1 MPPRSIHQLFHHAPT
16 LPLLHAHLQQTKAD
30 GRHLWDTDNQSFAS
44 GSKHSFA
51 FDIQRINKKRSGST
65 MREIVNGFKYM
76 QLEGTTKL
84 SDPDVVYTFYE
95 ECQSS
100 HVRVNP

>member
-1 MPPRSIHQLFHHAPT
+1 
-16 LPLLHAHLQQTKAD
+16 
-30 GRHLWDTDNQSFAS
+30 
-44 GSKHSFA
+44 
-51 FDIQRINKKRSGST
+51 